1 MITTPFRPAVDST
14 KVRRAKAA
22 LGTRTTR
29 DTIHKALDLAV
40 AWEEMTDARP
50 PALPAKQQRR
60 LHLLLDYA
68 NAGRLTARQSQEL
81 ERLIHEAQ
89 ILTIRKARL
98 LAGSLAK

>member
-1 MITTPFRPAVDST
+1 MPFRPAVDAT

-29 DTIHKALDLAV
+29 DTIHKALDLAI
-40 AWEEMTDARP
+40 AWEETTDARP
-50 PALPAKQQRR
+50 FALPTKQQQR

-68 NAGRLTARQSQEL
+68 NAGRLTTRQSQEL

-98 LAGSLAK
+98 LASSLAK

>member
-1 MITTPFRPAVDST
+1 MIATLSRLAVDST
-14 KVRRAKAA
+14 KIRRAKAA

-29 DTIHKALDLAV
+29 ETIHKALDLAV
-40 AWEEMTDARP
+40 AWEEMTDARLP
-50 PALPAKQQRR
+50 VLPAQQQRR
-60 LHLLLDYA
+60 LHLLLDSA

-81 ERLIHEAQ
+81 ERLIHKAQ